1 MISVLALTAFVA
13 TAGATPVLTL
23 EQALDEARTNN
34 LDLKVARERL
44 NQAELASRRAWAGY
58 LPTIAVSGI
67 YTRNS
72 DESAVTLP
80 GGPEIVI
87 QPFNGLNA
95 QLELRQALIAPQLWA
110 GIKASY
116 SAERFAS
123 LNTEQAKRE
132 ILFGVAQAYYG
143 AAASQAAVTAQER
156 LLEVNQA
163 RVKDTQARYDAG
175 TVTRVALLRAQ
186 LDLTRAEQDLVRQR
200 NSLAAAKL
208 ALATLVARENTDFEL
223 TPPPEP
229 SLPAEETDL
238 VNLALEQRADVAAA
252 REGVHLA
259 QINRNGAWLAYL
271 PTLGLSG
278 VYRAS
283 NAAGFTGKSTTWAVN
298 LALSWTL
305 WDGGLREANLRETSS
320 RIAETTAQERLAVLR
335 TREEVKRSQL
345 DLETALGNRTRA
357 AQALELARETQRL
370 TEISFKAGVA
380 TYLEVADANA
390 ALTGAEV
397 GFISERLNAALSALR
412 LLRAVGVF
420 GREPLIAEVTTQR
433 PPDLTREMAPVE
445 QPNLM
450 PTEQQQPAPQQQ
462 P

>member
-1 MISVLALTAFVA
+1 
-13 TAGATPVLTL
+13 
-23 EQALDEARTNN
+23 
-34 LDLKVARERL
+34 
-44 NQAELASRRAWAGY
+44 
-58 LPTIAVSGI
+58 
-67 YTRNS
+67 
-72 DESAVTLP
+72 
-80 GGPEIVI
+80 
-87 QPFNGLNA
+87 
-95 QLELRQALIAPQLWA
+95 
-110 GIKASY
+110 
-116 SAERFAS
+116 
-123 LNTEQAKRE
+123 
-132 ILFGVAQAYYG
+132 
-143 AAASQAAVTAQER
+143 
-156 LLEVNQA
+156 
-163 RVKDTQARYDAG
+163 
-175 TVTRVALLRAQ
+175 
-186 LDLTRAEQDLVRQR
+186 
-200 NSLAAAKL
+200 
-208 ALATLVARENTDFEL
+208 
-223 TPPPEP
+223 
-229 SLPAEETDL
+229 
-238 VNLALEQRADVAAA
+238 VAAA

-320 RIAETTAQERLAVLR
+320 RIAETTAQERLSVLR

-433 PPDLTREMAPVE
+433 PPDLTREMAPVT
-445 QPNLM
+445 QPAPT

-462 P
+462 Q

>member
-1 MISVLALTAFVA
+1 MISVLALTALMA

-23 EQALDEARTNN
+23 EQALEQARQNN
-34 LDLKVARERL
+34 LDLRVARERL
-44 NQAELASRRAWAGY
+44 SQAELASRRAWAGY
-58 LPTIAVSGI
+58 LPTVVASGV

-72 DESAVTLP
+72 DEARVTVP

-87 QPFNGLNA
+87 QPFDALNG

-116 SAERFAS
+116 SAERFAE

-143 AAASQAAVTAQER
+143 AAAAQTAVTAQQR

-163 RVKDTQARYDAG
+163 RVKDTQARFDAG

-186 LDLTRAEQDLVRQR
+186 LDLTRAEQDLVRQS
-200 NSLAAAKL
+200 NSLAASKL
-208 ALATLVARENTDFEL
+208 ALATLIVREDTDFEL
-223 TPPPEP
+223 APPPEP
-229 SLPAEETDL
+229 SLPAAETDL

-252 REGVHLA
+252 REGVRLA
-259 QINRNGAWLAYL
+259 GLNKTGAWLAYL

-278 VYRAS
+278 VYRAT
-283 NAAGFTGKSTTWAVN
+283 NAAGFTGQATTWAIN
-298 LALSWTL
+298 LAVNWTI
-305 WDGGLREANLRETSS
+305 WDGGLREINLREQSS
-320 RIAETTAQERLAVLR
+320 RVRESTAQQELAVLR

-345 DLETALGNRTRA
+345 DLETALGNRSRA

-412 LLRAVGVF
+412 LLRSVGAF
-420 GREPLIAEVTTQR
+420 GREPVVAEVTKE
-433 PPDLTREMAPVE
+433 PLPSLTRELPPLE
-445 QPNLM
+445 QPK
-450 PTEQQQPAPQQQ
+450 PAQQP
-462 P
+462 